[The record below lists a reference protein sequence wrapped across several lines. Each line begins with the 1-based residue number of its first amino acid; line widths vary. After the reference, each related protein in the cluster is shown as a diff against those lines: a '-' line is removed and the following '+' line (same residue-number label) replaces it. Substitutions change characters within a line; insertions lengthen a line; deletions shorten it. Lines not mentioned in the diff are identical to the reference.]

1 MRRERKMMSES
12 AIEVSSLTK
21 RFGEF
26 VAVDRVSF
34 EVRPGEVLGYLGP
47 NGSGKTTTIRMLL
60 GLLQPSEGT
69 AKVLSFDI
77 RTQAEA
83 IRPLVGYMSQKFALY
98 DELTMRENLEF
109 YAGVYDVPRRE
120 RADRVREVIELLH
133 LQGREKDLAG
143 ELSGGWRQRLALG
156 TALVHQ
162 PQLLFL
168 DEPTSGV
175 DPSARRA
182 FWDLIYDLAQRGV
195 TIFVTTHYMDEAEH
209 CHRVGIMFR
218 GQLLALDT
226 PDGLKRSALPGAAWD
241 VTADHGAKS
250 LVAALAALHDVPGVV
265 RAGLASDRL
274 RAITAPDAH
283 TAESLRAALASAGFA
298 EAQVEQVEPTLED
311 VFIALAGHGTD
322 ERPAADAAADHR
334 RRGNG

>member
-1 MRRERKMMSES
+1 MPDKV
-12 AIEVSSLTK
+12 IEVERLTK
-21 RFGEF
+21 KFGDF
-26 VAVDRVSF
+26 TAVDHISF
-34 EVRPGEVLGYLGP
+34 DVKAGEVLGYLGP

-60 GLLQPSEGT
+60 GLLQPSDGE
-69 AKVLSFDI
+69 ARVLGFDI
-77 RTQAEA
+77 RKQAES

-120 RADRVREVIELLH
+120 RADRVRAVIELLH

-143 ELSGGWRQRLALG
+143 DLSGGWRQRLALG
-156 TALVHQ
+156 TALIHQ

-195 TIFVTTHYMDEAEH
+195 TVFVTTHYMDEAEH

-226 PDGLKRSALPGAAWD
+226 PSGLKASALPGAAWD
-241 VTADHGAKS
+241 VTPDHGAES
-250 LVAALAALHDVPGVV
+250 LVAALSALHEVPGVV

-283 TAESLRAALASAGFA
+283 TAKSLQAAMVSAGFA
-298 EAQVEQVEPTLED
+298 DVQVEQVEPTLED
-311 VFIALAGHGTD
+311 VFIALAGHGV
-322 ERPAADAAADHR
+322 EEKSSP
-334 RRGNG
+334 GKQ

>member
-1 MRRERKMMSES
+1 MTWSLDNVMSEI
-12 AIEVSSLTK
+12 AIEVSGLTK
-21 RFGEF
+21 RFGDF
-26 VAVDRVSF
+26 TAVDHVSF

-60 GLLQPSEGT
+60 GLLQPSDGS
-69 AKVLSFDI
+69 ARVLGYDI
-77 RTQAEA
+77 RAEA
-83 IRPLVGYMSQKFALY
+83 ELIRPLVGYMSQKFALY
-98 DELTMRENLEF
+98 DELTMRENLDF
-109 YAGVYDVPRRE
+109 YAGVYNVPRRA
-120 RADRVREVIELLH
+120 RTDRVREVIELLH
-133 LQGREKDLAG
+133 LQGREDDLVST
-143 ELSGGWRQRLALG
+143 LSGGWRQRLALG

-226 PDGLKRSALPGAAWD
+226 PSGLKASALPGAAWN
-241 VTADHGAKS
+241 VTPDHGAES
-250 LVAALAALHDVPGVV
+250 LVMALSALHDVPGVV

-274 RAITAPDAH
+274 RAITAPNAH
-283 TAESLRAALASAGFA
+283 TAESLRGALMSAGFPD
-298 EAQVEQVEPTLED
+298 AQVEQVEPTLED
-311 VFIALAGHGTD
+311 VFIALAGHGRSSSAEATQ
-322 ERPAADAAADHR
+322 RIS
-334 RRGNG
+334 G

>member
-1 MRRERKMMSES
+1 MAETVIDVQK
-12 AIEVSSLTK
+12 LTK
-21 RFGEF
+21 RFGDF
-26 VAVDRVSF
+26 TAVDHISF
-34 EVRPGEVLGYLGP
+34 DVQAGEVLGYLGP

-60 GLLQPSEGT
+60 GLLQPSDGT
-69 AKVLSFDI
+69 AQVLGFDI
-77 RTQAEA
+77 RKQAES

-120 RADRVREVIELLH
+120 RADRVRQVIELLH
-133 LQGREKDLAG
+133 LQGREKELVGD
-143 ELSGGWRQRLALG
+143 LSGGWRQRLALG

-209 CHRVGIMFR
+209 CNRVGIMFR

-226 PDGLKRSALPGAAWD
+226 PSELKRSALPGAAWD
-241 VTADHGAKS
+241 VTPDHQAGV
-250 LVAALAALHDVPGVV
+250 LVDALAALHDVPGVI

-274 RAITAPDAH
+274 RAITAPDTH
-283 TAESLRAALASAGFA
+283 TAESLRGALVSAGFA
-298 EAQVEQVEPTLED
+298 SVQVEQVEPTLED
-311 VFIALAGHGTD
+311 VFIALAGHGVEEKST
-322 ERPAADAAADHR
+322 PAKQ
-334 RRGNG
+334 

>member
-1 MRRERKMMSES
+1 MTETV
-12 AIEVSSLTK
+12 IDVQGLTK
-21 RFGEF
+21 RFGDF
-26 VAVDRVSF
+26 TAVNRVSF
-34 EVRPGEVLGYLGP
+34 QVEQGEVLGYLGP

-60 GLLQPSEGT
+60 GLLQPSDGN
-69 AKVLSFDI
+69 AKVLGFDI
-77 RTQAEA
+77 RKQAES

-109 YAGVYDVPRRE
+109 YAGVYDV
-120 RADRVREVIELLH
+120 
-133 LQGREKDLAG
+133 QGREKDLAG
-143 ELSGGWRQRLALG
+143 DLSGGWRQRLALG

-209 CHRVGIMFR
+209 CNRVGIMFR
-218 GQLLALDT
+218 GQLLAMDT
-226 PDGLKRSALPGAAWD
+226 PSGLKHSALPGAAWD
-241 VTADHGAKS
+241 VTPDHGAES
-250 LVAALAALHDVPGVV
+250 LVAALSALHDVPGVV

-274 RAITAPDAH
+274 RAITAPEAH
-283 TAESLRAALASAGFA
+283 TAESLRAAMASAGFA
-298 EAQVEQVEPTLED
+298 EAQVELAEPALED
-311 VFIALAGHGTD
+311 VFIALAGHGA
-322 ERPAADAAADHR
+322 EEAGGKR
-334 RRGNG
+334 

>member
-1 MRRERKMMSES
+1 MSDKV
-12 AIEVSSLTK
+12 IEVERLTK
-21 RFGEF
+21 KFGDF
-26 VAVDRVSF
+26 TAVDHISF
-34 EVRPGEVLGYLGP
+34 DVTAGEVLGYLGP

-60 GLLQPSEGT
+60 GLLQPSDGD
-69 AKVLSFDI
+69 ARVLGFDI
-77 RTQAEA
+77 RKEAES
-83 IRPLVGYMSQKFALY
+83 IRPQVGYMSQKFALY

-120 RADRVREVIELLH
+120 RADRVRAVIEVLH
-133 LQGREKDLAG
+133 LQGREKELAG
-143 ELSGGWRQRLALG
+143 DLSGGWRQRLALG

-162 PQLLFL
+162 PKLLFL

-209 CHRVGIMFR
+209 CNRVGIMFR

-226 PDGLKRSALPGAAWD
+226 PSGLKRSALPGAAWD
-241 VTADHGAKS
+241 VTPDHGAES
-250 LVAALAALHDVPGVV
+250 LVVALSALHDVPGVV

-283 TAESLRAALASAGFA
+283 TAESLRGALVQAGFPDV
-298 EAQVEQVEPTLED
+298 QVEQVEPALED
-311 VFIALAGHGTD
+311 VFIALAGHGAD
-322 ERPAADAAADHR
+322 EKPVAN
-334 RRGNG
+334 GNR

>member
-1 MRRERKMMSES
+1 MAETVIDVEG
-12 AIEVSSLTK
+12 LTK
-21 RFGEF
+21 RFGDF
-26 VAVDRVSF
+26 TAVNHVSF
-34 EVRPGEVLGYLGP
+34 QVERGEVLGYLGP

-60 GLLQPSEGT
+60 GLLQPSDGD
-69 AKVLSFDI
+69 ARVLGFDI
-77 RTQAEA
+77 RKQAES

-98 DELTMRENLEF
+98 DELTMRENLDF

-120 RADRVREVIELLH
+120 RAKRVRGVIELLH
-133 LQGREKDLAG
+133 LQGRENELAG
-143 ELSGGWRQRLALG
+143 DLSGGWRQRLALG

-209 CHRVGIMFR
+209 CNRAGIMFR

-226 PDGLKRSALPGAAWD
+226 PGGLKRSALPGAAWD
-241 VTADHGAKS
+241 VTPDHGSES

-274 RAITAPDAH
+274 RAITAPKAH
-283 TAESLRAALASAGFA
+283 TAESLRTAMASAGFA
-298 EAQVEQVEPTLED
+298 QTQVEQVEPTLED
-311 VFIALAGHGTD
+311 VFIALAGHGAEEKSSTD
-322 ERPAADAAADHR
+322 S
-334 RRGNG
+334 

>member
-1 MRRERKMMSES
+1 MSNA
-12 AIEVSSLTK
+12 AIEVSNLTK
-21 RFGEF
+21 KFGEF

-60 GLLQPSEGT
+60 GLLQPSDGS
-69 AKVLSFDI
+69 ARVLGYDI
-77 RTQAEA
+77 RTQAES

-98 DELTMRENLEF
+98 DELTARENLDF
-109 YAGVYDVPRRE
+109 YAGVYGVPRRE
-120 RADRVREVIELLH
+120 RADRVREVIDLLH
-133 LQGREKDLAG
+133 LKGRENELTGD
-143 ELSGGWRQRLALG
+143 LSGGWRQRLALG

-182 FWDLIYDLAQRGV
+182 FWDLIYDLAQRGA

-226 PDGLKRSALPGAAWD
+226 PSGLKASALPGAAWD
-241 VTADHGAKS
+241 VTPDHGAES
-250 LVAALAALHDVPGVV
+250 LVAALSVLHDVPGVV

-283 TAESLRAALASAGFA
+283 TAESLRGAMVGAGFSD
-298 EAQVEQVEPTLED
+298 AQVEQVEPTLED
-311 VFIALAGHGTD
+311 VFIALAGHRV
-322 ERPAADAAADHR
+322 EEKPSANANAAPS
-334 RRGNG
+334 

>member
-1 MRRERKMMSES
+1 MAE
-12 AIEVSSLTK
+12 IVIDVQGLTK
-21 RFGEF
+21 RFGDF
-26 VAVDRVSF
+26 TAVNHVSF
-34 EVRPGEVLGYLGP
+34 QVEQGEVLGYLGP

-60 GLLQPSEGT
+60 GLLQPSDGT
-69 AKVLSFDI
+69 AKVLGFDI
-77 RTQAEA
+77 RKQAES

-120 RADRVREVIELLH
+120 RADRVRSVIELLH
-133 LQGREKDLAG
+133 LQGREKEFAG
-143 ELSGGWRQRLALG
+143 DLSGGWRQRLALG

-175 DPSARRA
+175 DPTARRA

-209 CHRVGIMFR
+209 CNRAGIMFH

-226 PDGLKRSALPGAAWD
+226 PSGLKRSALPGAAWD
-241 VTADHGAKS
+241 VTPDHGSGS
-250 LVAALAALHDVPGVV
+250 LIAALAALHDVPGVV

-283 TAESLRAALASAGFA
+283 TAETLRAAMANAGFA

-311 VFIALAGHGTD
+311 VFIALAGH
-322 ERPAADAAADHR
+322 DATV
-334 RRGNG
+334 

>member
-1 MRRERKMMSES
+1 MAETVIDVKG
-12 AIEVSSLTK
+12 LTK
-21 RFGEF
+21 RFGDF
-26 VAVDRVSF
+26 TAVNHVLF
-34 EVRPGEVLGYLGP
+34 QVEQGEVLGYLGP

-60 GLLQPSEGT
+60 GLLQPSDGD
-69 AKVLSFDI
+69 AHVLGFDI
-77 RTQAEA
+77 RKQAEA

-120 RADRVREVIELLH
+120 RADRVRGVIELLH
-133 LQGREKDLAG
+133 LQGREKELAG
-143 ELSGGWRQRLALG
+143 DLSGGWRQRLALG

-162 PQLLFL
+162 PRLLFL

-209 CHRVGIMFR
+209 CHRAGIMFR

-226 PDGLKRSALPGAAWD
+226 PGGLKRSALRGAAWD
-241 VTADHGAKS
+241 VTPDHGTAS

-283 TAESLRAALASAGFA
+283 TAESLRAAMVSAGFA

-311 VFIALAGHGTD
+311 VFIALAGHGAKEQSSTD
-322 ERPAADAAADHR
+322 AV
-334 RRGNG
+334 

>member
-1 MRRERKMMSES
+1 MTETVIDVK
-12 AIEVSSLTK
+12 SLTK
-21 RFGEF
+21 RFGDF
-26 VAVDRVSF
+26 TAVDHISF
-34 EVRPGEVLGYLGP
+34 DVNAGEVLGYLGP

-60 GLLQPSEGT
+60 GLLQPSDGN
-69 AKVLSFDI
+69 ARVLGFDI
-77 RTQAEA
+77 RKQAES

-120 RADRVREVIELLH
+120 RADRVRGVIELLH

-143 ELSGGWRQRLALG
+143 DLSGGWRQRLALG
-156 TALVHQ
+156 TALIHQ
-162 PQLLFL
+162 PKLLFL

-209 CHRVGIMFR
+209 CNRVGIMFR
-218 GQLLALDT
+218 GQLLAMDT
-226 PDGLKRSALPGAAWD
+226 PGGLKRSALPGAAWD
-241 VTADHGAKS
+241 VTPDHKAES
-250 LVAALAALHDVPGVV
+250 LVDALTALHDVPGVV

-283 TAESLRAALASAGFA
+283 TAESLHAAMVSAGFSD
-298 EAQVEQVEPTLED
+298 AQVEQVEPTLED
-311 VFIALAGHGTD
+311 VFIALAGHGV
-322 ERPAADAAADHR
+322 EEKSSPAKQ
-334 RRGNG
+334 

>member
-1 MRRERKMMSES
+1 MSEEH
-12 AIEVSSLTK
+12 AIEVEKLTK
-21 RFGEF
+21 RFGDF
-26 VAVDRVSF
+26 TAVDRVSF
-34 EVRPGEVLGYLGP
+34 DVRAGEVLGYLGP

-60 GLLQPSEGT
+60 GLLQPSAGN
-69 AKVLSFDI
+69 AKVLGFDI

-98 DELTMRENLEF
+98 DELTTRENLEF

-120 RADRVREVIELLH
+120 RADRVHAVIEALH

-143 ELSGGWRQRLALG
+143 DLSGGWRQRLALG

-175 DPSARRA
+175 DPAARRA

-226 PDGLKRSALPGAAWD
+226 PGGLKRSALPGAAWD
-241 VTADHGAKS
+241 VTPDHGAES

-274 RAITAPDAH
+274 RAITAPEAH
-283 TAESLRAALASAGFA
+283 TAESLRAAMVHAGFPD
-298 EAQVEQVEPTLED
+298 AQVEQVEPTLED
-311 VFIALAGHGTD
+311 VFIALAGHGAD
-322 ERPAADAAADHR
+322 ERPAADAVADDQPSGGLGR
-334 RRGNG
+334 

>member
-1 MRRERKMMSES
+1 MSES
-12 AIEVSSLTK
+12 AIEVLSLTK
-21 RFGEF
+21 KFGEF
-26 VAVDRVSF
+26 VAVDQVSF
-34 EVRPGEVLGYLGP
+34 EVQPGEVLGYLGP

-60 GLLQPSEGT
+60 GLLQPSDGN
-69 AKVLSFDI
+69 ARVLGYDI
-77 RTQAEA
+77 RTQAES

-98 DELTMRENLEF
+98 DELTMRENLDF
-109 YAGVYDVPRRE
+109 YAGVYGVPRRA

-133 LQGREKDLAG
+133 LQGREDDLVST
-143 ELSGGWRQRLALG
+143 LSGGWRQRLALG

-226 PDGLKRSALPGAAWD
+226 PSGLKASALPGAAWD
-241 VTADHGAKS
+241 VTPDHGAES
-250 LVAALAALHDVPGVV
+250 LVAALAALHGVPGVV

-283 TAESLRAALASAGFA
+283 TAESLRGALVNVGFDR
-298 EAQVEQVEPTLED
+298 AQVEQVEPTLED
-311 VFIALAGHGTD
+311 VFIALAGHGAD
-322 ERPAADAAADHR
+322 ERPSADAAADDQPK
-334 RRGNG
+334 GG